1 MGKKPDEGGAPAY
14 MGLFTS
20 LMTVLLAFFILM
32 VSMADSQDAGFY
44 HGVGSVQN
52 TLGVKGGLGVMSFAR
67 KAGDKGMLGVTEEEE
82 DKDASKQL
90 LFNPEGEG
98 GLGTVDVDNIE
109 EVDKG
114 YYISVFIPH
123 VFTKG
128 SARIEPTS
136 ELADY
141 LKKMSIGFLSVK
153 EDIMIRTYAEDAS
166 TKLDSQLLAT
176 KRANNI
182 MKFLNSKGIGYK
194 RLSGIGYNYDRYFD
208 FSEVEKQI
216 RLTGQASYFYIYK
229 KKNNR

>member
-52 TLGVKGGLGVMSFAR
+52 TLGIKGGLGVFNFAR
-67 KAGDKGMLGVTEEEE
+67 AAGDKGMLGVSEEDE
-82 DKDASKQL
+82 DKDATKQL

-98 GLGTVDVDNIE
+98 GLGTTDLENVE

-114 YYISVFIPH
+114 FFISVFIPH
-123 VFTKG
+123 SFTKG
-128 SARIEPTS
+128 SAKIES
-136 ELADY
+136 SSKLAEY
-141 LKKMSIGFLSVK
+141 LKKMSIGFLQVK
-153 EDIMIRTYAEDAS
+153 EKIMIRSYAEDGGS
-166 TKLDSQLLAT
+166 KLENQILAT
-176 KRANNI
+176 KRANAM
-182 MKFLNSKGIGYK
+182 MKYLSMKGIGYE
-194 RLSGIGYNYDRYFD
+194 RLMSIGYNYDRYFD

-216 RLTGQASYFYIYK
+216 RLNGQASYFYIYK
-229 KKNNR
+229 KK

>member
-52 TLGVKGGLGVMSFAR
+52 TLGIKGGLGVFNFAR
-67 KAGDKGMLGVTEEEE
+67 AAGDKGMLGVTEEEE
-82 DKDASKQL
+82 DKSATKQL

-98 GLGTVDVDNIE
+98 GLGTTDLDNIE

-114 YYISVFIPH
+114 FFISVFIPH
-123 VFTKG
+123 NFTKG
-128 SARIEPTS
+128 SAKIES
-136 ELADY
+136 SSKLAEY
-141 LKKMSIGFLSVK
+141 LKKMSIGFLQVK
-153 EDIMIRTYAEDAS
+153 EKIMIRSYAEDAGS
-166 TKLDSQLLAT
+166 KLENQILAT
-176 KRANNI
+176 KRANAM
-182 MKFLNSKGIGYK
+182 MKYLSMKGIGYE
-194 RLSGIGYNYDRYFD
+194 RLTSIGYNYDRYFD

-216 RLTGQASYFYIYK
+216 RLNGQASYFYIYK
-229 KKNNR
+229 KK

>member
-52 TLGVKGGLGVMSFAR
+52 TLGVKGGLGVMNFAR
-67 KAGDKGMLGVTEEEE
+67 AAGDKGMLGVSEEDE
-82 DKDASKQL
+82 DKDAAKQL
-90 LFNPEGEG
+90 MLNPEGEG
-98 GLGTVDVDNIE
+98 GLGTTDLNNVE

-114 YYISVFIPH
+114 FYISVFIPH
-123 VFTKG
+123 TFSKG
-128 SARIEPTS
+128 SAIIEKDST
-136 ELADY
+136 LAEY
-141 LKKMSIGFLSVK
+141 LKKMSIGFLQVK
-153 EDIMIRTYAEDAS
+153 ENIMIRTYAEDGGN
-166 TKLDSQLLAT
+166 KMENQQLAT
-176 KRANNI
+176 KRANAM
-182 MKFLNSKGIGYK
+182 MKYLSMKGISYS
-194 RLSGIGYNYDRYFD
+194 RLTSIGYNYDKYFD

-229 KKNNR
+229 KK